1 MTKRQEQML
10 DNYRRATA
18 TELHQVYG
26 RYSEKKR
33 EAFEECRKLQATYDG
48 WGGRICTAS
57 PYKFTYAFKF
67 NNGYNQTC
75 LCYITNITKSN
86 MYEFPIPFN
95 R

>member
-33 EAFEECRKLQATYDG
+33 EAFERCRNIQATYGGYD
-48 WGGRICTAS
+48 GRICTANGWQ
-57 PYKFTYAFKF
+57 FTYGFKF
-67 NNGYNQTC
+67 DNGYHQTC
-75 LCYITNITKSN
+75 LCYITKCDVN
-86 MYEFPIPFN
+86 EFPID
-95 R
+95 